1 MVAADLATEAQRAEA
16 NLMEKRAVRRT
27 DGAAVQMHTAG
38 EDVSLYSVRAVA
50 FRSREHRSRLK
61 LIRDGAVLRLVGRS
75 VISGIHVVLGLDG
88 VGGRVSIAVVDVRV
102 HLERAIDPQALVSH
116 YEHDCYIT

>member
-27 DGAAVQMHTAG
+27 DGAAVQMRTAE
-38 EDVSLYSVRAVA
+38 EDASLSLVRAVE
-50 FRSREHRSRLK
+50 FRSREHRSRLQ

-75 VISGIHVVLGLDG
+75 VISGIHVVHGLDG
-88 VGGRVSIAVVDVRV
+88 VGGRVSIAVADVRV
-102 HLERAIDPQALVSH
+102 HLERAIDPQAPVSH